1 MELHLK
7 INDVVGMDD
16 QKRHIIRVDDE
27 SLRDALFA
35 HPGWITQCVV
45 KDFLLKHNTR
55 LLNEIIDDP
64 TLRNNI
70 YMDEKAKREQKAE
83 RRERH
88 RQDEIAKQ
96 RRRDQFIASKN
107 YRQSVDYIHNV
118 LGWNNEE
125 GIQKASFSKYGKYY
139 EDYIA
144 GNNTDTKERLKYA

>member
-64 TLRNNI
+64 NLRNNI

-118 LGWNNEE
+118 LGWNNDEH
-125 GIQKASFSKYGKYY
+125 
-139 EDYIA
+139 
-144 GNNTDTKERLKYA
+144 L

>member
-27 SLRDALFA
+27 SLRDALLD

-118 LGWNNEE
+118 LGLNNEE
-125 GIQKASFSKYGKYY
+125 GIQKAEG
-139 EDYIA
+139 
-144 GNNTDTKERLKYA
+144 

>member
-1 MELHLK
+1 
-7 INDVVGMDD
+7 MDD
-16 QKRHIIRVDDE
+16 EKRHILRVDDE
-27 SLRDALFA
+27 SLRDALLA

-55 LLNEIIDDP
+55 LLNEILDDP

-118 LGWNNEE
+118 LGWNNDEH
-125 GIQKASFSKYGKYY
+125 
-139 EDYIA
+139 
-144 GNNTDTKERLKYA
+144 L

>member
-16 QKRHIIRVDDE
+16 EKRHILRVDDE
-27 SLRDALFA
+27 SLRSALLE

-55 LLNEIIDDP
+55 LLNEILEDP

-83 RRERH
+83 NRKRMK
-88 RQDEIAKQ
+88 QAEIDKQ
-96 RRRDQFIASKN
+96 RRREQFIASKN

-118 LGWNNEE
+118 LGWNNE
-125 GIQKASFSKYGKYY
+125 
-139 EDYIA
+139 
-144 GNNTDTKERLKYA
+144 

>member
-27 SLRDALFA
+27 SLRDAIFA
-35 HPGWITQCVV
+35 HPGWITQSVV

-118 LGWNNEE
+118 LGWNNDE
-125 GIQKASFSKYGKYY
+125 
-139 EDYIA
+139 YI
-144 GNNTDTKERLKYA
+144 

>member
-27 SLRDALFA
+27 SLRDALLA

-70 YMDEKAKREQKAE
+70 YMAEKAKRDGKAE
-83 RRERH
+83 RRQ
-88 RQDEIAKQ
+88 RQTEAEIAKQ
-96 RRRDQFIASKN
+96 RRHDQFIASMN

-118 LGWNNEE
+118 LGWNDE
-125 GIQKASFSKYGKYY
+125 
-139 EDYIA
+139 
-144 GNNTDTKERLKYA
+144 

>member
-16 QKRHIIRVDDE
+16 EKRHILRVDDE
-27 SLRDALFA
+27 SLRSALLE

-55 LLNEIIDDP
+55 LLNEILEDP

-70 YMDEKAKREQKAE
+70 YMDEKAKRERKAE
-83 RRERH
+83 N
-88 RQDEIAKQ
+88 RQRMKQAEIDKQ
-96 RRRDQFIASKN
+96 RRREQFIASKN

-118 LGWNNEE
+118 LGWN
-125 GIQKASFSKYGKYY
+125 
-139 EDYIA
+139 EDH
-144 GNNTDTKERLKYA
+144 

>member
-16 QKRHIIRVDDE
+16 EKRHILRVDDE
-27 SLRDALFA
+27 SLRSALLE

-55 LLNEIIDDP
+55 LLNEILEDP

-83 RRERH
+83 NRKRMK
-88 RQDEIAKQ
+88 QAEIDKQ
-96 RRRDQFIASKN
+96 RRREQFIASKN

-118 LGWNNEE
+118 LGWNDEQH
-125 GIQKASFSKYGKYY
+125 I
-139 EDYIA
+139 
-144 GNNTDTKERLKYA
+144 

>member
-1 MELHLK
+1 MEIHLK
-7 INDVVGMDD
+7 INDVVGMDE
-16 QKRHIIRVDDE
+16 QRRHILRVDDE

-45 KDFLLKHNTR
+45 KEFLLKHNTR

-64 TLRNNI
+64 ALRNNI

-96 RRRDQFIASKN
+96 RRHDQFIASMN

-118 LGWNNEE
+118 LGWDEP
-125 GIQKASFSKYGKYY
+125 
-139 EDYIA
+139 
-144 GNNTDTKERLKYA
+144 

>member
-1 MELHLK
+1 MEIHLK

-16 QKRHIIRVDDE
+16 EKRHILRVDDE
-27 SLRDALFA
+27 SLREALLA

-55 LLNEIIDDP
+55 LLNEILDDP

-88 RQDEIAKQ
+88 RPSTWTRKPSVSRKQ
-96 RRRDQFIASKN
+96 NDVS
-107 YRQSVDYIHNV
+107 
-118 LGWNNEE
+118 
-125 GIQKASFSKYGKYY
+125 GIVK
-139 EDYIA
+139 
-144 GNNTDTKERLKYA
+144 TR

>member
-27 SLRDALFA
+27 SLHDALFA

-125 GIQKASFSKYGKYY
+125 GI
-139 EDYIA
+139 
-144 GNNTDTKERLKYA
+144 

>member
-64 TLRNNI
+64 NLRNNI

-118 LGWNNEE
+118 LGWNNDGE
-125 GIQKASFSKYGKYY
+125 
-139 EDYIA
+139 
-144 GNNTDTKERLKYA
+144 

>member
-16 QKRHIIRVDDE
+16 EKRHILRVDDE
-27 SLRDALFA
+27 SLREALLA

-83 RRERH
+83 NRKRMK
-88 RQDEIAKQ
+88 QAEIDKQ
-96 RRRDQFIASKN
+96 RRREQLIASKN
-107 YRQSVDYIHNV
+107 YRQSVDYIHNI
-118 LGWNNEE
+118 LGWNNE
-125 GIQKASFSKYGKYY
+125 Q
-139 EDYIA
+139 
-144 GNNTDTKERLKYA
+144 DT